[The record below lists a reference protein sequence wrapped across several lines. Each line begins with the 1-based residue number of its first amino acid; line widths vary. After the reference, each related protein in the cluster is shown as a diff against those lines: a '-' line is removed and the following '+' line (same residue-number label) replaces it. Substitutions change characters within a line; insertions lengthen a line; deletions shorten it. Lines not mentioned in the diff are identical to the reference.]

1 MRRFSFRSR
10 CMEECII
17 QARNKSLIE
26 LEAFGAYGEGS
37 TGIIIKKKIICL

>member
-17 QARNKSLIE
+17 QAQNKSLIK
-26 LEAFGAYGEGS
+26 LEAFGAYGEGN
-37 TGIIIKKKIICL
+37 TGIIIKQKIIRL